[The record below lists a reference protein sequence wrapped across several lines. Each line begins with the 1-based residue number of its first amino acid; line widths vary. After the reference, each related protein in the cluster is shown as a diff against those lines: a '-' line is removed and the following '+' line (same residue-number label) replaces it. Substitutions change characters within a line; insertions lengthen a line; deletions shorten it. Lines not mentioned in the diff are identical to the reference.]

1 MAKVKTST
9 TKSSH
14 TPVHKNTSQDGSK
27 TASMPKSKK
36 HSYKA
41 YRGQGR

>member
-1 MAKVKTST
+1 VAKVKSQA
-9 TKSSH
+9 KAGH

-27 TASMPKSKK
+27 TASMNKSKK
-36 HSYKA
+36 LNYKK

>member
-1 MAKVKTST
+1 MAKVKST
-9 TKSSH
+9 VKATH

-27 TASMPKSKK
+27 MASMNKSKK
-36 HSYKA
+36 RTYKA

>member
-1 MAKVKTST
+1 MAKA
-9 TKSSH
+9 KSSATKAAH

-27 TASMPKSKK
+27 RASMNKK
-36 HSYKA
+36 KKLNFKK

>member
-1 MAKVKTST
+1 MAKVKST
-9 TKSSH
+9 VKATH

-36 HSYKA
+36 RTFKA

>member
-9 TKSSH
+9 TKVAH
-14 TPVHKNTSQDGSK
+14 TPVHKRTSQDGSK
-27 TASMPKSKK
+27 TASMNKSKK
-36 HSYKA
+36 RCYKK

>member
-1 MAKVKTST
+1 MAKVTSA
-9 TKSSH
+9 KSTH

-27 TASMPKSKK
+27 RSSMNKSKK
-36 HSYKA
+36 RNFKK

>member
-1 MAKVKTST
+1 MAKVKSQA
-9 TKSSH
+9 KAAH

-27 TASMPKSKK
+27 TASMPKAKK
-36 HSYKA
+36 RNFKK